1 MYWIAFIFA
10 FLLIIAKPSRHSW
23 FRGREY
29 VWKYEIYFS
38 TFLVIF
44 LNSVRT
50 SYSVAEDLSVII
62 FGDGHIMETLAIT
75 AVLLIVLLFFIG
87 DYYITCAKTLFEVQ
101 GEGDY
106 ETNTWLTGEWK
117 VIWLYIF
124 MSDLCL
130 CMLLLLQKLAN
141 NVVDLLFA
149 SYEVSVGILIAS
161 FAIKWVVCLP
171 LIIFGA
177 YKIFDK
183 IFHQKILLM

>member
-10 FLLIIAKPSRHSW
+10 FLLIITKPSRHSW

-29 VWKYEIYFS
+29 IWKYEIYFS

-44 LNSVRT
+44 LYSVIT
-50 SYSVAEDLSVII
+50 SYSVAEDLAFII
-62 FGDGHIMETLAIT
+62 FGGGHVMETLAIT

-87 DYYITCAKTLFEVQ
+87 DYYITCAKNLFEVQ

-117 VIWLYIF
+117 VMWLYIF
-124 MSDLCL
+124 MSDFCL
-130 CMLLLLQKLAN
+130 CIMFLLQKLAN
-141 NVVDLLFA
+141 NVVDRLLS

-177 YKIFDK
+177 YKVFDT
-183 IFHQKILLM
+183 IFHEKIMLM